1 MGIAEYSGGK
11 LVFDQVIVK
20 EIQKRAPGDGNPQ
33 EVCNVGLGILIL
45 ALIGWSIQMLVAYRS
60 QVNRIQ
66 QQIDVAMAN
75 RRGLRVGRTLRG
87 PDGGEERCV

>member
-1 MGIAEYSGGK
+1 LDWVY
-11 LVFDQVIVK
+11 L
-20 EIQKRAPGDGNPQ
+20 
-33 EVCNVGLGILIL
+33 ILIL

-75 RRGLRVGRTLRG
+75 Q
-87 PDGGEERCV
+87 GEVSE